1 LSSAIFFKRLNI
13 KPPRLLANNKCTPPE
28 QSQRRFIK
36 VENTDALSNGSVTA
50 GESLGGVRPSSGA
63 ATLESL
69 ANAVSSGA
77 SSYSA
82 LAAAEDGRTP
92 SASLPPSLTHY
103 CLEAISIDIKLV
115 SEMLSKQVY
124 GRIK

>member
-1 LSSAIFFKRLNI
+1 
-13 KPPRLLANNKCTPPE
+13 
-28 QSQRRFIK
+28 
-36 VENTDALSNGSVTA
+36 VTA